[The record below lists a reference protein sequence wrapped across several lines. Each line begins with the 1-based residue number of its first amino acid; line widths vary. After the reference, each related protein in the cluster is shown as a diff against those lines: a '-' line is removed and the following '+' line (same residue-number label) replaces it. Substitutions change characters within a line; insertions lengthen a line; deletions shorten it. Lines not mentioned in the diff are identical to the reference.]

1 MKISRLMFFQILFN
15 NFNIIIKNK
24 KYFNLFS
31 VKNPFGFVAEV
42 LAIRTV
48 RNAQKLPR
56 GGGIETLGRESL
68 KKKCVAVALPWG

>member
-1 MKISRLMFFQILFN
+1 MKIIRLMFFQIHFN
-15 NFNIIIKNK
+15 KKIK

-42 LAIRTV
+42 FAIRTV
-48 RNAQKLPR
+48 RNAQKFPR

-68 KKKCVAVALPWG
+68 RKKCVAVALPW